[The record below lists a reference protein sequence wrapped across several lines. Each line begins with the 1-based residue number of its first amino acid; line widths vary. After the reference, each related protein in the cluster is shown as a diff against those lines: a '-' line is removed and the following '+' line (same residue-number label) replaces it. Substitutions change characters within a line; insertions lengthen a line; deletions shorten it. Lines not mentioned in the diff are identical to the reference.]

1 MRTTNTVDPS
11 GSRMLAWLATT
22 GAAPAEE
29 LAAAGGVTLRA
40 AQARLRSIERAGL
53 ASSQRL
59 LHGEPALYA
68 LTRRGLQAAGRPEL
82 EAVRISASGFAHAL
96 AVARVA
102 TALREAGERV
112 GGERELRAF
121 ERLAGSALAS
131 AAVGLARDGTTA
143 WHRPDL
149 VCWRPGATIAVEVEL
164 TVKAPE
170 RLRAI
175 VRGWA
180 RSRIVAG
187 AVYYATPAASR
198 AVAAAVASESS
209 DELVAVL
216 ALERAGELPLFPQL
230 LGAGS
235 SQRSST

>member
-1 MRTTNTVDPS
+1 
-11 GSRMLAWLATT
+11 MLAWLATT

-40 AQARLRSIERAGL
+40 AQARLRSIERAGR
-53 ASSQRL
+53 ATSQRL

-68 LTRRGLQAAGRPEL
+68 LTRRGLHAAGRPEL
-82 EAVRISASGFAHAL
+82 ESVRLSASGFAHAL

-102 TALREAGERV
+102 TALREAGETV

-121 ERLAGSALAS
+121 ERLAGRALAS
-131 AAVGLARDGTTA
+131 AAVGLARDGGTA

-187 AVYYATPAASR
+187 VIYYAAPAASR
-198 AVAAAVASESS
+198 AVAAAVATESAG
-209 DELVAVL
+209 ERVAVV
-216 ALERAGELPLFPQL
+216 ALERAGELPVFVQPS
-230 LGAGS
+230 GDGM